1 MTQIRFK
8 ENFCGVE
15 CEIQIRKNGDHS
27 GSILVLTGDQVVID
41 NLNFT
46 TSMELSTALQRAQV
60 AILTRANKSA
70 TTKSALIVGPVQDFI
85 KNSTDYLKK
94 LGKEHMG
101 D

>member
-1 MTQIRFK
+1 
-8 ENFCGVE
+8 
-15 CEIQIRKNGDHS
+15 
-27 GSILVLTGDQVVID
+27 
-41 NLNFT
+41 
-46 TSMELSTALQRAQV
+46 MELSTALQRAQV

-70 TTKSALIVGPVQDFI
+70 TTKSALITGPVQDFI